1 MAKLSTSAVF
11 RQMDPVIV
19 YCYLAMVFFG
29 WLTVYAAVYDPEV
42 PSSIFNP
49 SLNSGKQ
56 FIFILISFAAIFLIM
71 IADFRFFSEYAYLIF
86 GMIVL
91 MLIGVLLFG
100 KVVAGS
106 KSWFVLG
113 PIRMQPAEFAKVG
126 VALAMARLLA
136 DNRAN
141 VRSLLNLVLIF
152 SFIAVPAALI
162 QKQGDTG
169 SALVFAAFFIMLYR
183 EGLWAWFVVLGLLLT
198 GLFIA
203 ILFLRKNYL
212 FELYVFVILFGLSLF
227 IYFVRA
233 LWKYP
238 SHRWRVGALVVMGT
252 LMGIGLIK
260 GMDVIIS
267 DVMQEHQRKR
277 LETFID
283 PDSDPKG
290 SGYNVRQSMVA
301 IGSGGLEGK
310 GFLEGTQTKL
320 NFVPAQSTDFIFCTI
335 GEEEGFWGG
344 SIVIALYVIIISRI
358 IILSERQKNRFTRV
372 YGYSVASLLIFHFTI
387 NVGMTMGM
395 MPVIGIP
402 LPFFSYGGSAML
414 SFSILLFI
422 FVKLDVHKLETLIR
436 R

>member
-1 MAKLSTSAVF
+1 MPKLSTSAVF
-11 RQMDPVIV
+11 RQIDPVIL
-19 YCYLAMVFFG
+19 YCYLGMVFFG
-29 WLTVYAAVYDPEV
+29 WLTVYAAVYDPEM

-56 FIFILISFAAIFLIM
+56 FIFILVSIAVVFLIM
-71 IADFRFFSEYAYLIF
+71 IADFRLFSEYAYLIF
-86 GMIVL
+86 GIVCFL
-91 MLIGVLLFG
+91 LVAVLFFG
-100 KVVAGS
+100 KEVAGS

-113 PIRMQPAEFAKVG
+113 PVRLQPAEFAKVG
-126 VALAMARLLA
+126 VALALARLLGE
-136 DNRAN
+136 NRASPTTLVN
-141 VRSLLNLVLIF
+141 FSLILFFLAF
-152 SFIAVPAALI
+152 PALLI

-169 SALVFAAFFIMLYR
+169 TALVFASFFIMLYR
-183 EGLWAWFVVLGLLLT
+183 EGMWSWFVLLGLLLS

-203 ILFLRKNYL
+203 ILFLRESYIL
-212 FELYVFVILFGLSLF
+212 ELYIFVFVVGLALLV
-227 IYFVRA
+227 YFLKL
-233 LWKYP
+233 LWRYP
-238 SHRWRVGALVVMGT
+238 SHRWRVGVLIVMGT
-252 LMGIGLIK
+252 LMGMGLIRA
-260 GMDVIIS
+260 MDFIIG
-267 DVMQEHQRKR
+267 DVMKEHQRKR
-277 LETFID
+277 LEAFID

-335 GEEEGFWGG
+335 GEEEGFWGAT
-344 SIVIALYVIIISRI
+344 IVILLYIILIIRI
-358 IILSERQKNRFTRV
+358 IFLAERQKNRFTRV
-372 YGYSVASLLIFHFTI
+372 YGYAVASLFMFHFII
-387 NVGMTMGM
+387 NIGMTMGM

-414 SFSILLFI
+414 SFSVLLFI